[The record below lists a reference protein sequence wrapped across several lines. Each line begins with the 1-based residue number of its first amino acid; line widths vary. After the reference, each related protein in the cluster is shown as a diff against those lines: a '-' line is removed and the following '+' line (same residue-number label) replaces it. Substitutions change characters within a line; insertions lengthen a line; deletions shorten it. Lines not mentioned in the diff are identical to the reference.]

1 MDILQFLKSR
11 HDAIRLSCG
20 QLESAAEGQ
29 QRRSEFDNLISVLE
43 AYMGLERDYLYPEI
57 GDLFPGSDS
66 LVAIGSANAAIIDKR
81 LKALVKLWS
90 KGGEEQAGFG
100 VQLVALKAALLKHFE
115 QEEQILMPK
124 LRAAMRTEDRED
136 LGQVFADLESEG
148 LAAGLE
154 QAKAKLTG
162 ARKRA

>member
-11 HDAIRLSCG
+11 HDAIRGACG
-20 QLESAAEGQ
+20 QLESTVGGQ
-29 QRRSEFDNLISVLE
+29 PRRREFDNLTSVLE

-57 GDLFPGSDS
+57 GGLFPGSDS
-66 LVAIGSANAAIIDKR
+66 LVVIGSANAAIIDKR
-81 LKALVKLWS
+81 LKALAKLWS

-100 VQLVALKAALLKHFE
+100 VQLVALKGALLKHFE

-124 LRAAMRTEDRED
+124 MRAVMRTEDRED

-154 QAKAKLTG
+154 KVKSPMTG
-162 ARKRA
+162 TRKRA